1 MVKHGR
7 TLKPT
12 LVHHDS
18 PSSSMDA
25 QTVPR
30 TRTSPVGEPTASSDP
45 SFTFP
50 IAKSGYAW
58 FFLRKKTQILLFKNW
73 KNLGVAEFSWGT
85 KNQNVDHS
93 SSFPPLKMCH
103 KLGKIPSL
111 QTNPSII
118 PRWPVIFHF
127 APQNPIKSNQLYI
140 NHQSITIKSQ

>member
-103 KLGKIPSL
+103 KLGWNPQSSDKPKYHTTLASDIPFCPTKSH
-111 QTNPSII
+111 QIQPTIHKS
-118 PRWPVIFHF
+118 PV
-127 APQNPIKSNQLYI
+127 
-140 NHQSITIKSQ
+140 NHH